1 MNNPE
6 NAIIQGARILI
17 VDDEPDNLSLLRN
30 LFDFL
35 KADVT
40 TAASGADALVMIEMQ
55 EFDILLLDI
64 RMPKLSGEDMIRA
77 IRANANEKK
86 RTLPVIAVTSHAL
99 VTDRK
104 KMMDLGFDFYLSKP
118 VNVLEV
124 ARVVAQLLRERRAY
138 G

>member
-6 NAIIQGARILI
+6 NVIIQGARILI

-35 KADVT
+35 KAEVT
-40 TAASGADALVMIEMQ
+40 TSASSADALVLLEIQ

-64 RMPKLSGEDMIRA
+64 RMPKLSGEDMIRVL
-77 IRANANEKK
+77 RANANEKK

-99 VTDRK
+99 ATDRK
-104 KMMDLGFDFYLSKP
+104 KLIDLGFDFYLSKP

-124 ARVVAQLLRERRAY
+124 ARVVAHLLRSRGASN
-138 G
+138 